1 MPSAA
6 GLSATYGG
14 YQKARAADNAIESGD
29 IANETARTAQEGEKA
44 WGNTIPVLQQMLQP
58 GATQMPGAGGAPPPM
73 ASQGPAPQAPPPGQP
88 SQPMQQAAPPERIMS
103 PPGGGPSV
111 GVYNQSQLNP
121 MDAQA
126 SGGQPQAL
134 GGPAPPS
141 AAPPQ
146 APPAAPQQ
154 PGGQPQ
160 GRLDLHTVM
169 GAVVKANPGAK
180 PQVIAAAVAKALP
193 LMTAQSQMDYKNLM
207 VQLSA
212 GRLNEATAHH
222 VENEGAAQSRIGQG
236 AQKVEQGNR
245 RLDQGDTRLEQ
256 QGGELASRDTR
267 RQAQTDQGNQRL
279 DVQRGREARLQAQ
292 AEIRNDQRYK
302 QLDQQKA
309 ALEARVQQ
317 GGDRTALSEWRAIVD
332 AQHKRALEL
341 IQSGKNAIGVM
352 DPEERKAL
360 VKEQN
365 DFYKSQIEQMRK
377 GPARP
382 ERPAGADTGAA
393 TPAKAQDRP
402 PASGVP
408 VKVATPQE
416 AQALQPGT
424 PYVTPD
430 GQQYTR

>member
-29 IANETARTAQEGEKA
+29 IQNQQARIGQEADAA
-44 WGNTIPVLQQMLQP
+44 WGNTIPVLTQMLQP
-58 GATQMPGAGGAPPPM
+58 GATAMPGAGGAPPRPQM
-73 ASQGPAPQAPPPGQP
+73 AQAPQAPPPGQP
-88 SQPMQQAAPPERIMS
+88 SVEMVK
-103 PPGGGPSV
+103 PGEF
-111 GVYNQSQLNP
+111 NR

-126 SGGQPQAL
+126 PGAPPMQPPVQTASAGPQPQML
-134 GGPAPPS
+134 GGPSPPGPQAA
-141 AAPPQ
+141 AAPQTPPQ
-146 APPAAPQQ
+146 TPPQAPQQ

-180 PQVIAAAVAKALP
+180 PAVIAAAVAKALP

-212 GRLNEATAHH
+212 GRLNETTAHH
-222 VENEGAAQSRIGQG
+222 AETEGAAAARNTATAGEYASRDERRKATTDQG
-236 AQKVEQGNR
+236 AQK
-245 RLDQGDTRLEQ
+245 LD
-256 QGGELASRDTR
+256 LAG
-267 RQAQTDQGNQRL
+267 Q
-279 DVQRGREARLQAQ
+279 REARLAAQ
-292 AEIRNDQRYK
+292 AEVRNDQRYR

-309 ALEARVQQ
+309 ALEDRIQK
-317 GGDRTALSEWRAIVD
+317 GGDRAALSEWRAIVD
-332 AQHKRALEL
+332 AQHKRALEI

-352 DPEERKAL
+352 DPTERAAL

-365 DFYKSQIEQMRK
+365 EFYRQQIEQMRK

-393 TPAKAQDRP
+393 PGKKTEDRP
-402 PASGVP
+402 PASGP
-408 VKVATPQE
+408 P
-416 AQALQPGT
+416 
-424 PYVTPD
+424 
-430 GQQYTR
+430 GQQGAAAPPRARNPKTGEEVEFVNGQWTPVRQPQASM